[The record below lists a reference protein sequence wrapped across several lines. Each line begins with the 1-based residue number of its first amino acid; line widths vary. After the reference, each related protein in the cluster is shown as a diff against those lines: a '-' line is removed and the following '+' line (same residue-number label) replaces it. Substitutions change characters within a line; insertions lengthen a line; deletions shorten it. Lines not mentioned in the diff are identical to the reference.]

1 MEKEEK
7 PSQETLLQ
15 WHNDPAN
22 WKWGVFYYNKKDKRI
37 LPPKRTKSLGW
48 TINFANPFSI
58 ITLIGF
64 AIFIALLVFYIKKQT
79 R

>member
-1 MEKEEK
+1 MEKEQK
-7 PSQETLLQ
+7 PSEETLLQ

-48 TINFANPFSI
+48 TINFANPYSI
-58 ITLIGF
+58 LALVGVCIVLWVLTLI
-64 AIFIALLVFYIKKQT
+64 IKK
-79 R
+79 